1 MLKFY
6 AHHLSLF
13 CSLPLHSVLFYQFR
27 LPLHRVRSFVFVR
40 GEESGS
46 CMHAKTRAGRSEE
59 LSKEEYTNTHAVAHV
74 LQDPKVTLYTCSFF
88 SVRCQKIQCAAAD
101 RLLEED
107 SKMELA
113 EFLQLVGWIH
123 FPYFFSS
130 GSITHTTTSAVT
142 CFQCL

>member
-27 LPLHRVRSFVFVR
+27 LPLLRVRSFVFVR

-88 SVRCQKIQCAAAD
+88 FG
-101 RLLEED
+101 
-107 SKMELA
+107 KM
-113 EFLQLVGWIH
+113 
-123 FPYFFSS
+123 PKNTMCSCR
-130 GSITHTTTSAVT
+130 SAVGRRQQDGT
-142 CFQCL
+142 CRISPTCWMDSFPLFF